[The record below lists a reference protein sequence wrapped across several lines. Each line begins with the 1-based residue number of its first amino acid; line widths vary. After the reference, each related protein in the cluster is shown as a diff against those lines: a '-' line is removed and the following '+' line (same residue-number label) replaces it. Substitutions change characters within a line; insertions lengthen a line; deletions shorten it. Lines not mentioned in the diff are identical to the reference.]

1 MGEKSRFYIAIFLL
15 FMIFIPTISVAEDD
29 ETNNW
34 FTEGGN
40 SVIMEQYTATW
51 CDVCAKID
59 PWISN
64 FADNRGSRIIRIALH
79 DPVSDPLGDSITN
92 ERLSN
97 YDDALNLAP
106 SFWFDSGNEIKGL
119 VTPVDLNRALL
130 NSEGIR
136 ESDTLISISVSEEIT
151 TDSLN
156 LTINYQPK
164 GNINNSQASIFLL
177 ADMIIDESL
186 ATNGITHHQ
195 DVTRGYLNIDFQE
208 NQSTDLVISDSNF
221 NSGFSNI
228 SMVKDSNGYTIN
240 LNFLLVDEKIEDISI
255 VAAHEYTIDG
265 ERSTLGAVS
274 ISLGESSN
282 NEGVSIFVP
291 ILLVTLLSTI
301 ILFKDQ
307 SL

>member
-1 MGEKSRFYIAIFLL
+1 MTEKSRFYIAIFLL
-15 FMIFIPTISVAEDD
+15 FMIFIPTISIAEEDTD
-29 ETNNW
+29 NW
-34 FTEGGN
+34 FIEGGN

-64 FADNRGSRIIRIALH
+64 FVDDRGSRIIRIALH

-97 YDDALNLAP
+97 YDDGLNLAP

-119 VTPVDLNRALL
+119 VTPVDLDRALL

-136 ESDTLISISVSEEIT
+136 DKDTMISISVSEEIST
-151 TDSLN
+151 NSLK
-156 LTINYQPK
+156 LIINFQPN
-164 GNINNSQASIFLL
+164 GNVNNSQGSIFLL
-177 ADMIIDESL
+177 SDMTINESL
-186 ATNGITHHQ
+186 ATNGITLHE
-195 DVTRGYLNIDFQE
+195 DVTKGYLNIDFHE
-208 NQSTDLVISDSNF
+208 NQSVDVVRSDSNF

-228 SMVKDSNGYTIN
+228 SMVKNSNGYIIN
-240 LNFLLVDEKIEDISI
+240 LNYLLDNEDIDDISI
-255 VAAHEYTIDG
+255 VAAHEYIIDG
-265 ERSTLGAVS
+265 ERSTLGAVA

-282 NEGVSIFVP
+282 NDGISIFLP
-291 ILLVTLLSTI
+291 ILIIILISAM

>member
-15 FMIFIPTISVAEDD
+15 FMIFIPIISVAEDD

-151 TDSLN
+151 TDSLK